1 MALMTKPSILFVSD
15 TGATNP
21 YTDPSVRYRCFNMAQ
36 ELVRRG
42 FRSHVIAQHAFE
54 TRVEQLGS
62 FDRYVF
68 HRPRLTQDLA
78 DFFLGVEPGRAI
90 ADFDDLIFDV
100 RYADATPAVRVRK
113 RPAKEVRHYVAS
125 MAESVRML
133 ARATVST
140 EPLAEHA
147 AQFEHLAVSVIH
159 NHLDPAFLG
168 LARELRRSNDYN
180 ARPFQLGYFSGS
192 ASHDLDLALIAPA
205 IAGFLNSNPG
215 ARLLVVGAVAIPSEL
230 GPYMAQIRRLSVV
243 SFHALPFVMAQCKKV
258 IAPLES
264 TPFAAC
270 KSGLKFFEAAL
281 VGCDV
286 IATPIPD
293 MARFRSPLL
302 TMCGGIEEWAASL
315 AKQRDFSAGDLEKH
329 LNELETS
336 VHIGAAVPGW
346 LKAVG
351 LEGA

>member
-1 MALMTKPSILFVSD
+1 
-15 TGATNP
+15 
-21 YTDPSVRYRCFNMAQ
+21 
-36 ELVRRG
+36 
-42 FRSHVIAQHAFE
+42 
-54 TRVEQLGS
+54 
-62 FDRYVF
+62 
-68 HRPRLTQDLA
+68 
-78 DFFLGVEPGRAI
+78 
-90 ADFDDLIFDV
+90 
-100 RYADATPAVRVRK
+100 
-113 RPAKEVRHYVAS
+113 
-125 MAESVRML
+125 
-133 ARATVST
+133 
-140 EPLAEHA
+140 
-147 AQFEHLAVSVIH
+147 
-159 NHLDPAFLG
+159 
-168 LARELRRSNDYN
+168 
-180 ARPFQLGYFSGS
+180 
-192 ASHDLDLALIAPA
+192 
-205 IAGFLNSNPG
+205 
-215 ARLLVVGAVAIPSEL
+215 VVGAVAIPSEL

-243 SFHALPFVMAQCKKV
+243 SFHAFPFVMAQCKKV

-329 LNELETS
+329 LNELESS